1 MEVNYSVTGKERK
14 ELVTKIGEVTGVA
27 PKYLGMPTMAY
38 QIGNLT
44 VDRHGVLIS
53 AESDN
58 EFVKT
63 LVWRLEK
70 EGFKAS
76 EPEEPEEAPADDT
89 ETAAET
95 QEPEQTVSEKKEEVS
110 EDKSVDAISVPDNL
124 SDDELDNLIR
134 LVRSKETLLKHAFKT
149 DKLDIISQDGKIL
162 FPWFQVNDGD
172 HATAYMIFIEH
183 LVKMAKDAK
192 RITGK
197 DHEVGNERYAL
208 RCFLLRLGLIG
219 SDAKLKT
226 SRKILLENLSGSSAF
241 KDGAKR
247 EEAEA

>member
-14 ELVTKIGEVTGVA
+14 ELVTKIGEATGVA
-27 PKYLGMPTMAY
+27 PKYLGAPTMAY

-63 LVWRLEK
+63 LIWRLEK

-76 EPEEPEEAPADDT
+76 EPEEAPADDT
-89 ETAAET
+89 ETAAEA
-95 QEPEQTVSEKKEEVS
+95 QKPEQTVPEKQEEVS
-110 EDKSVDAISVPDNL
+110 GDKSVDAISIPDNL
-124 SDDELDNLIR
+124 SDDELDNLTR
-134 LVRSKETLLKHAFKT
+134 LVRSKATILKHAFKT
-149 DKLDIISQDGKIL
+149 DRLDIISKEGKIL
-162 FPWFQVNDGD
+162 FPWFQIEDGD

-183 LVKMAKDAK
+183 LVNMAKDAK

-197 DHEVGNERYAL
+197 DHEVDNEKYAF

-247 EEAEA
+247 EEEEA